1 MEGDDYAGLK
11 GGFYSWYIRRPRVAC
26 VVGALLWDS
35 DFRPLHRHLGQLSVL
50 PVGAT
55 VLDAACGA
63 GLTLEWIDPGR
74 HHHYIGVDNSPA
86 MLDRARSAAA
96 RRGFDDVDLH
106 VADIESIPLPDGAA
120 DVGLFYN
127 ALHCLPD
134 PTGALDEVLRC
145 VAPGGILRGST
156 LVRGA
161 TARADKLLSL
171 DKSMGPGGTAVDLER
186 WLHDAGL
193 TEIDV
198 TVAGALALF
207 GARR

>member
-1 MEGDDYAGLK
+1 MDGDDYAGFK
-11 GGFYSWYIRRPRVAC
+11 GGFYSWYIRRPRVAS
-26 VVGALLWDS
+26 VVGALLWGS
-35 DFRPLHRHLGQLSVL
+35 DFRSLHRHLGQLSAL
-50 PVGAT
+50 PVGTT

-96 RRGFDDVDLH
+96 RRGFDDVDLQ

-127 ALHCLPD
+127 AMHCLPD
-134 PTGALDEVLRC
+134 PDGALAEVLRC
-145 VAPGGILRGST
+145 LAPGAILRGSM

-198 TVAGALALF
+198 TVSGALAVF
-207 GARR
+207 SARR

>member
-1 MEGDDYAGLK
+1 MA
-11 GGFYSWYIRRPRVAC
+11 S
-26 VVGALLWDS
+26 VVGGLLWGS

-50 PVGAT
+50 PVGTT

-63 GLTLEWIDPGR
+63 GLALEWIDPGR
-74 HHHYIGVDNSPA
+74 HHHYVGVDNSPA
-86 MLDRARSAAA
+86 MLNRARSAAA
-96 RRGFDDVDLH
+96 QRGFNDVVLH

-127 ALHCLPD
+127 ALHCLPH
-134 PTGALDEVLRC
+134 PTAALEEVLRC
-145 VAPGGILRGST
+145 VAPGGILRGSM

-186 WLHDAGL
+186 WLHDVGL
-193 TEIDV
+193 SEIDV
-198 TVAGALALF
+198 TVAGALAVF
-207 GARR
+207 SARG